1 MVMVCSSDGINPTT
15 KQNMKSRINWSA
27 ITNLSRRAELKKLA
41 AKMKRKGF
49 ARIQLNHHGVGQFS
63 IDGFNAQGGVW
74 IA

>member
-1 MVMVCSSDGINPTT
+1 
-15 KQNMKSRINWSA
+15 MKSRINWSA
-27 ITNLSRRAELKKLA
+27 ISNLSRRAELKKLA

-49 ARIQLNHHGVGQFS
+49 ARIQLNSNGADQFS